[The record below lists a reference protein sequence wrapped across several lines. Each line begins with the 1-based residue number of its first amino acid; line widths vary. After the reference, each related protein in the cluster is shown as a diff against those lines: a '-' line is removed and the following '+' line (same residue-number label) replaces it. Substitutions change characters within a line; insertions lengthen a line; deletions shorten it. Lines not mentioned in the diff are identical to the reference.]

1 MKSKLLKI
9 LTGVVAASAVGA
21 PVTAFASPVKATEAE
36 NTNTETTDTAS
47 DVKTTD
53 KALEDTKKEA
63 KQDTTKSETTSG
75 ETKNDTTN
83 KDSNTSDEKTTKDS
97 TSDNQ
102 ADNTNTDAKNETAG
116 DQGKTNA
123 SSQLSETEK
132 GYVKTLDDY
141 IQGTTEIDLNNLSQY
156 NLFDLYDRTEGY
168 SPDLSKISED
178 FIKNHGYTDRL
189 NQANKVTKAVEAYFD
204 NMFNS
209 PECVAFRNK
218 MKTIDTS
225 TPEGAEAA
233 LKAYSQLSP
242 RLQEYMWMY
251 TDPDQNLLIQE
262 VIESDAQIKPVLD
275 ILDSDADPDWNAF
288 FKQYNQLSP
297 EKKAI
302 VNNLDPDKIKS
313 GAKSLIEKSIDDANK
328 SKQSDALK
336 NFLADFAEAAANP
349 TSQSMDQLAKEYL
362 SLSKADQAYV
372 QSHLKGAYD
381 YFGLDD
387 AVAKAQKSDQKENG
401 KDNTAQK
408 GSTVAKKL
416 TAVLGNAKTATVTSA
431 APKTGDTT
439 DALPEILALIAGI
452 GGAAG
457 VGIFKTRKEKRA
469 LRR

>member
-63 KQDTTKSETTSG
+63 QQDTTKSDKASD
-75 ETKNDTTN
+75 ETKNDTTQ

-102 ADNTNTDAKNETAG
+102 TKDQNTDTKSDTSDDQGNTND
-116 DQGKTNA
+116 
-123 SSQLSETEK
+123 SSKLSEQEQS
-132 GYVKTLDDY
+132 YIDRLNSY
-141 IQGTTEIDLNNLSQY
+141 IQSTRELDLNNLDQY
-156 NLFDLYDRTEGY
+156 SLVELEDAAYGY
-168 SPDLSKISED
+168 YYNESISDE
-178 FIKNHGYTDRL
+178 FIEKHGYTDRY
-189 NQANKVTKAVEAYFD
+189 NQAKKVTKAVDKYLEGL
-204 NMFNS
+204 FNS
-209 PECVAFRNK
+209 QECVAFRNK

-225 TPEGAEAA
+225 TPEGEQEA

-262 VIESDAQIKPVLD
+262 VIENDSELKPLFDMLD
-275 ILDSDADPDWNAF
+275 QDSTIDWNDF
-288 FKQYNQLSP
+288 FKKYNQLSP
-297 EKKAI
+297 EKKTI
-302 VNNLDPDKIKS
+302 VYNLNRDSIQS
-313 GAKSLIEKSIDDANK
+313 GAKSLIAKAIDDANT

-336 NFLADFAEAAANP
+336 DFLADFDEASANP
-349 TSQSMDQLAKEYL
+349 TSQNLAQLAKEYL
-362 SLSKADQAYV
+362 SLSKADQNYV
-372 QSHLKGAYD
+372 QTHLGGAVEY
-381 YFGLDD
+381 YGLDD
-387 AVAKAQKSDQKENG
+387 AVAKVQKGGQKESSSDQKG
-401 KDNTAQK
+401 VATTA
-408 GSTVAKKL
+408 TKKL
-416 TAVLGNAKTATVTSA
+416 AAIFGNNNGSTVTSA
-431 APKTGDTT
+431 SPKTGDTT
-439 DALPEILALIAGI
+439 DAMAEILAMIAGI